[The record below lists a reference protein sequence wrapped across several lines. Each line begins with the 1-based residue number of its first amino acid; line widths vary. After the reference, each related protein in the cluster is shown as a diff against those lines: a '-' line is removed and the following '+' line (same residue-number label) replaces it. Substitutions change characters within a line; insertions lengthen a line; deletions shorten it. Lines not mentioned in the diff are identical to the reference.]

1 MIYQTKHIILSRL
14 LLLALIL
21 PPLWQLEH
29 AFDNNHGIIYH
40 QNTDTIHTVYDN
52 SCAPLHK
59 HFQFFSIFN
68 GFFFQ
73 SIKIDFPVLNN
84 SILPSKPY
92 VYTVCVIALRA
103 PPFIA

>member
-1 MIYQTKHIILSRL
+1 MYKTKHIILSRL
-14 LLLALIL
+14 LLLALVL

-29 AFDNNHGIIYH
+29 IFDNNHGIVFH
-40 QNTDTIHTVYDN
+40 QDNNTIHTIYDN

-59 HFQFFSIFN
+59 HFQFFSVFS
-68 GFFFQ
+68 GFFFE
-73 SIKIDFPVLNN
+73 SLKVDIPVLKN

-92 VYTVCVIALRA
+92 IYTVCVIALRA